1 MCGSGLKLVFIASFP
16 GLPWLQFL
24 IACSMQ
30 KTASDQKLEPGK
42 YSSNCEYCE
51 QDYSVLGTSVGM
63 RLSVQ
68 RAIQPESYTVRE
80 LHSQSMFTHTL
91 KGNVSAEAPNQ
102 TSSTLERNVFLLFS
116 TATHNPLPLLC
127 KAGGRAERLET
138 HLHNINVRV

>member
-68 RAIQPESYTVRE
+68 RATQPESYTARE
-80 LHSQSMFTHTL
+80 LY
-91 KGNVSAEAPNQ
+91 
-102 TSSTLERNVFLLFS
+102 R
-116 TATHNPLPLLC
+116 
-127 KAGGRAERLET
+127 
-138 HLHNINVRV
+138 